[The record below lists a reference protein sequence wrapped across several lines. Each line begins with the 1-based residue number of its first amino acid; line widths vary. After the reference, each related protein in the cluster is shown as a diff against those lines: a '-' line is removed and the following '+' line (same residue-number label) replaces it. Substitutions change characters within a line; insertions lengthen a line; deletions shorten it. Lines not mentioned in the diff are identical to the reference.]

1 MKKTLGVFGVVLA
14 CAGLALA
21 QTRSDTADAATAAVS
36 SVHCDFDSQAVP
48 SCFACVRVTVVTD
61 TGAGTR
67 TAQQEYCGRPRVM
80 RAAANINR
88 ATNLAAALVPGALRA
103 NGFEAVDAGAL

>member
-1 MKKTLGVFGVVLA
+1 
-14 CAGLALA
+14 
-21 QTRSDTADAATAAVS
+21 
-36 SVHCDFDSQAVP
+36 
-48 SCFACVRVTVVTD
+48 
-61 TGAGTR
+61 
-67 TAQQEYCGRPRVM
+67 M